1 MKTLTFVVSWPV
13 LTGPKKFPHST
24 LVCSILH
31 LPDCLTEQT
40 SCFKNSDIL
49 HLLLQELWSF
59 APYTSELCSY
69 CMHLTLLII
78 LVFCTYICF
87 KNSDLLHLMLR
98 ELWSYAPYSFNN
110 FGLLH
115 LMLQELCY
123 FAPYASRTLIFC
135 TLCIKN
141 SDLMQL
147 TLLIILVFCTLC
159 FENFVILH
167 LKLQEL
173 WSYAPSAS
181 RTLILCY

>member
-59 APYTSELCSY
+59 APYTSR
-69 CMHLTLLII
+69 TLL
-78 LVFCTYICF
+78 
-87 KNSDLLHLMLR
+87 LL
-98 ELWSYAPYSFNN
+98 YAPYSFNN

-115 LMLQELCY
+115 LHMLQELWSFAPYVSSTLIFCTLCFKNY
-123 FAPYASRTLIFC
+123 VILHLMLQELWSFAPYASRTLI
-135 TLCIKN
+135 LWN
-141 SDLMQL
+141 
-147 TLLIILVFCTLC
+147 LLF
-159 FENFVILH
+159 
-167 LKLQEL
+167 
-173 WSYAPSAS
+173 
-181 RTLILCY
+181 

>member
-31 LPDCLTEQT
+31 LPDCLTEQA

-59 APYTSELCSY
+59 APYTSR
-69 CMHLTLLII
+69 TLL
-78 LVFCTYICF
+78 
-87 KNSDLLHLMLR
+87 LL
-98 ELWSYAPYSFNN
+98 YAPYSFNN

-115 LMLQELCY
+115 LHMLQELWS
-123 FAPYASRTLIFC
+123 FAPYVSSTLIFC
-135 TLCIKN
+135 TLCLEN
-141 SDLMQL
+141 SDLMHL

-159 FENFVILH
+159 FKNYVILH
-167 LKLQEL
+167 LMLQEL
-173 WSYAPSAS
+173 WSFAPYAS
-181 RTLILCY
+181 RTLILCNLLF